1 MGEAFL
7 TRSDLPQAPEQVLAR
22 DMAKKAVPFAP
33 VPIILSAFVWGFDG
47 AVSSAVGVVVVVVNF
62 LLAAALMAWSA
73 RISIGLLMGAA
84 LGGYILRLG
93 LILVT
98 VLLIKDFSWVEI
110 IPLGLTLVV
119 THLGLLVWEMRYVSA
134 SLAFPDLRP
143 TSPSATHAPTP
154 VAARNENK
162 E

>member
-7 TRSDLPQAPEQVLAR
+7 TRSDLPRAPEQVLAR

-33 VPIILSAFVWGFDG
+33 VPIILSAFFWGFDG
-47 AVSSAVGVVVVVVNF
+47 AVSSAVGVIVVVVNF

-98 VLLIKDFSWVEI
+98 VLLIKDFAWVEI

-143 TSPSATHAPTP
+143 TSASATHAPSP
-154 VAARNENK
+154 VAASKENK